1 MHLQWPLIR
10 EDYNR
15 NRQTTAL
22 FSMDAVIRGHGIGVH
37 ERRRPGYG
45 GLGCPSAVHGAG
57 HALHFP
63 YPQLP
68 ATSTPYSALPPVAWG
83 PVT

>member
-22 FSMDAVIRGHGIGVH
+22 FSMDAVIRGHGIGVRAPTTRDTGDLVAPQPCT
-37 ERRRPGYG
+37 EPVTRCTSR
-45 GLGCPSAVHGAG
+45 S
-57 HALHFP
+57 
-63 YPQLP
+63 QLP